1 MSRHL
6 INLKDLERGAIQEL
20 LHLTD
25 RFVEVGQRSIPKV
38 PALRGRTIAMLFF
51 EDSTRTRLSFDLA
64 AKRLSADVLEFPTRS
79 SSLAKG
85 ESIRDTVETIQ
96 SMGVDALVIRHSSS
110 GLPREIAD
118 RVNDSV
124 AVINAGDG
132 LNAHPT
138 QGLLDAYTLCQHF
151 HTVAG
156 PKASLEGIHVGIIGD
171 VKHSRVARS
180 DVHAYT
186 SLGATVTLVAPK
198 SLQPPNVE
206 DWPVQISEDLDSVL
220 PTFDVVGLLRI
231 QKERME
237 EGLIQ
242 SVDDYVDRYGI
253 TEARAAKLRN
263 EVVITHPGP
272 VNRGIELAEAV
283 LEHRENVL
291 INRQVANGVPVRMAV
306 LFRLLGSGVEID

>member
-38 PALRGRTIAMLFF
+38 PALRGKTIAMLFF

-156 PKASLEGIHVGIIGD
+156 PQASLEGIHVGIIGD